1 MTEDQIM
8 EAEANAFAMELLM
21 PADWLRADIEKLGG
35 IDIDDDK
42 KLSRLAKKYSVS
54 LQVMAIR
61 IAELRS

>member
-8 EAEANAFAMELLM
+8 EAEAYAFAMEILI

>member
-1 MTEDQIM
+1 MSEDQIM

>member
-61 IAELRS
+61 IAEIRS